1 MTLVLIILV
10 VLVFYWYYKTWGKQ
24 DFLNSAT

>member
-24 DFLNSAT
+24 DFLNS

>member
-10 VLVFYWYYKTWGKQ
+10 ILVFYWYYKTWGKQ
-24 DFLNSAT
+24 DFL